1 MNPTI
6 ILKFL
11 AFLGVHKK
19 SVLLEFNQGL
29 NVIYGASDTGKTYIL
44 QTIDFMLGAKEI
56 RHIPEIRGYTD
67 ILLGIEIST
76 GEKFTLSRKAS
87 GGDFLVFDG
96 LYKEVTADLS
106 GKKLR

>member
-11 AFLGVHKK
+11 AFLGAHKK

-56 RHIPEIRGYTD
+56 RPIPEIRGYTD

-76 GEKFTLSRKAS
+76 GEKFTLLIYAELS
-87 GGDFLVFDG
+87 GDFPLGDSRQPI
-96 LYKEVTADLS
+96 YKS
-106 GKKLR
+106 LRP